1 MHFVKHS
8 LALALLAIL
17 TGCGGN
23 SDNSAP
29 SSSGSGS
36 NTPDPAVTTVASVS
50 PTTATV
56 GTLTTFTISGQRLSS
71 SLQVSL
77 ANCQNISGLSGPTTG
92 ARFTCTPQTA
102 GTERVTV
109 RTADGTTLF
118 SGDITFKAPDP
129 AEQITIT
136 NIEIPSALRI
146 GQIATF
152 TINGENLPDT
162 LQISLPQCTNITQTS
177 ITPTKVVFTC
187 TPQAAGT
194 YTLRVRSAAG
204 VDLNNGGQPTVV
216 PAALTSTWRQTTANG
231 CTGSVTG
238 EAIAEGR
245 SVTPLFTFV
254 TDSKQRVR
262 FMGNDALS
270 YLSDDCSVSTST
282 TDVIQ
287 AAPTTGVTRFAAVY
301 DNVSEPQL
309 AEGVV
314 YYTVDTTFSNDN
326 PAVPSATAIVFK
338 DANTFCLFNGTV
350 SPSAVKQFI
359 DGVDINQRGCFA
371 RGLNLAF
378 SQEQPEN
385 FLSSAEAQLIPRVD
399 GELLVNVID
408 RLNQR
413 GQTGHVLLREA
424 QSLRSALIGDTRKTY
439 DLVSQLSGF
448 SGLTFNYRQES
459 AATSDDARL
468 IKLNELGQQGWLF
481 IGDKRLDAFFGTRP
495 TYARTNFNKERG
507 HRFTYQQRTDSDVI
521 DNTKF
526 VSILNAQGTQGCRFI
541 ESVAQ
546 VPASTRKTLCVNNS
560 RINSAFNYRS
570 LAYPTSPRTDAFKA
584 LLDTQRADGY
594 YPIRILDLGDDIP
607 PQILFESNR
616 DAIQDIR
623 SFQYKIFSQ
632 PLPDNQPELDSFLN
646 DQGRLGWQLWGEVPN
661 ATGQHLATVFARS
674 PFPHLA
680 DGEPAVFDR

>member
-36 NTPDPAVTTVASVS
+36 NTSDSAVTTVSGVS

-109 RTADGTTLF
+109 RTAEGTTLF
-118 SGDITFKAPDP
+118 SGDITFQAPDP

-162 LQISLPQCTNITQTS
+162 LQISLPQCINITQTS

-216 PAALTSTWRQTTANG
+216 PAALAGTWRQTVANG

-238 EAIAEGR
+238 EAITAAR
-245 SVTPLFTFV
+245 SIEPLFTFIR
-254 TDSKQRVR
+254 DSEQRVR

-270 YLSDDCSVSTST
+270 YLSNDCSTSAST
-282 TDVIQ
+282 TNEIQ
-287 AAPTTGVTRFAAVY
+287 ALPTTGVTRFAAVY
-301 DNVSEPQL
+301 ENVSEAQL
-309 AEGVV
+309 TDGVV
-314 YYTVDTTFSNDN
+314 YYTVNTTFSNDN
-326 PAVPSATAIVFK
+326 PAVPPATAIVFK

-359 DGVDINQRGCFA
+359 EGVDINQRGCFA
-371 RGLNLAF
+371 RGLNLTF
-378 SQEQPEN
+378 SQERP
-385 FLSSAEAQLIPRVD
+385 LSLSANSEYQLTVRVE
-399 GELLVNVID
+399 GELLTNVLD

-413 GQTGHVLLREA
+413 GQTGFILLRDA
-424 QSLRSALIGDTRKTY
+424 QSVQSSLTGTARETY
-439 DLVSQLSGF
+439 DVLSRISVF
-448 SGLTFNYRQES
+448 PGLTFNYRQEQVEP
-459 AATSDDARL
+459 TDTARL
-468 IKLNELGQQGWLF
+468 IKLNELGQDGWLF
-481 IGDKRLDAFFGTRP
+481 LGEKRLDTFFGARP
-495 TYARTNFNKERG
+495 TYVKTNIAQ
-507 HRFTYQQRTDSDVI
+507 RFVYQLRTDSDVT

-546 VPASTRKTLCVNNS
+546 VPASTRKTLCVDSS
-560 RINSAFNYRS
+560 RINSAFNYRL
-570 LAYPTSPRTDAFKA
+570 LAYPTSSRTDAFKA
-584 LLDTQRADGY
+584 LLDAQRADGY
-594 YPIRILDLGDDIP
+594 YPIRVLDLGQDTA
-607 PQILFESNR
+607 PQILFESNSG
-616 DAIQDIR
+616 AVGGAQ
-623 SFQYKIFSQ
+623 SLQYKVFSQ

-646 DQGRLGWQLWGEVPN
+646 DQGRLGWQFWSEVPN
-661 ATGQHLATVFARS
+661 ANGQHLATVFARS